1 MTTLVQA
8 ATVRLICHLQQ
19 RDENNNLE
27 DVNIAG
33 ADVLKVCLKKPDNT
47 VVEFDGT
54 LFSDGSDGKF
64 YYTTL
69 QADLDQAGTWRI
81 AGRAESTTGTL
92 FNYPTQDKTF
102 IVKASICP

>member
-54 LFSDGSDGKF
+54 LFSDGSDGSS
-64 YYTTL
+64 TTL
-69 QADLDQAGTWRI
+69 PCRPTWIRPEPG
-81 AGRAESTTGTL
+81 ASLVVPRVLLAHCSTT
-92 FNYPTQDKTF
+92 PHKTRL
-102 IVKASICP
+102 SL